1 MIERNDIPLK
11 RILVPLDGSD
21 FSFRGAKYAI
31 KVAKMANAE
40 IFFMHAVVNPPYGDP
55 RSGGM
60 MISSYIKEAT
70 ELAELWYINAGN
82 MASEQGVKFTAEP
95 YSMWLQLRIQLLTM
109 LRIRRLILLL

>member
-1 MIERNDIPLK
+1 MIEEEEDDIPLK

-21 FSFRGAKYAI
+21 FSFRAVKYAI

-60 MISSYIKEAT
+60 MISAYIVVHKCWEYGFRT
-70 ELAELWYINAGN
+70 EC
-82 MASEQGVKFTAEP
+82 QVHC
-95 YSMWLQLRIQLLTM
+95 
-109 LRIRRLILLL
+109 